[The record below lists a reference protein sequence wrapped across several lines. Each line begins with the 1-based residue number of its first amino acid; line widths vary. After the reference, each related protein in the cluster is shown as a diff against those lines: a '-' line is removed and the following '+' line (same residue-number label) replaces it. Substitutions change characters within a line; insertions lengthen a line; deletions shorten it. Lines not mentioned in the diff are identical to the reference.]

1 MATIIPNI
9 NSSTVKMTTGERRF
23 AQRLDKF
30 LEDDYICWFDIPV
43 GKLRRYP
50 DFIILHPNRGLLFLE
65 IKDWKLSTL
74 KSINH
79 QTCELLT
86 SSGVVNQLN
95 PLEQVRQ
102 YAYQVVNSLKKDKAL
117 INPEGKHKGNFACPY
132 GYGVVFTNIYREHLN
147 EALGEDGESVLPAH
161 LVICQDEML
170 EHSSAEEFQERLWG
184 MFNYQ
189 FSQKLSLPQIDRIRA
204 HLFPEIRIN
213 HVGRDLFSDH
223 DEPVN
228 IPDIVKVMDMQQEQL
243 ARSFGEG
250 HRVVHGVAG
259 SGKTLILGFRCWYL
273 AQTQSKPILVLC
285 YNISLAAKLRSFIQE
300 KGIEDQVNVYHFHD
314 WCGQQIK
321 SYHVDLLP
329 GPEPIWERQVTSVIA
344 GVELGLIPR
353 AQYGAVLIDEGHD
366 FEAEWLKLIV
376 HMIDPETNSLLLLYD
391 DAQSIYKKKKSLD
404 FTLSSV
410 GIQARGRTTILKLN
424 YRNTREI
431 LNFAFDFAKDYL
443 QEKSADED
451 SFPLIKP
458 EVGGNSGQKPVLKV
472 LPTKLQELNFIC
484 ACLQKWHKDGV
495 PWSQMAV
502 IYCEYS
508 YGAELHRLL
517 NRVGVPNVWLASSAA
532 KRKYDPR
539 LDQVLLITRQS
550 SKGLEFPRVIVSGVG
565 SLKDEPESTPEEARL
580 LYVAMTRAQEAL
592 LLTASSHN
600 HYVERFMAID

>member
-1 MATIIPNI
+1 
-9 NSSTVKMTTGERRF
+9 
-23 AQRLDKF
+23 
-30 LEDDYICWFDIPV
+30 
-43 GKLRRYP
+43 
-50 DFIILHPNRGLLFLE
+50 
-65 IKDWKLSTL
+65 
-74 KSINH
+74 
-79 QTCELLT
+79 
-86 SSGVVNQLN
+86 
-95 PLEQVRQ
+95 
-102 YAYQVVNSLKKDKAL
+102 
-117 INPEGKHKGNFACPY
+117 
-132 GYGVVFTNIYREHLN
+132 
-147 EALGEDGESVLPAH
+147 
-161 LVICQDEML
+161 
-170 EHSSAEEFQERLWG
+170 
-184 MFNYQ
+184 
-189 FSQKLSLPQIDRIRA
+189 
-204 HLFPEIRIN
+204 
-213 HVGRDLFSDH
+213 
-223 DEPVN
+223 
-228 IPDIVKVMDMQQEQL
+228 
-243 ARSFGEG
+243 
-250 HRVVHGVAG
+250 
-259 SGKTLILGFRCWYL
+259 
-273 AQTQSKPILVLC
+273 
-285 YNISLAAKLRSFIQE
+285 
-300 KGIEDQVNVYHFHD
+300 
-314 WCGQQIK
+314 
-321 SYHVDLLP
+321 
-329 GPEPIWERQVTSVIA
+329 VIA

-502 IYCEYS
+502 IYCEYT

-517 NRVGVPNVWLASSAA
+517 NRVGVPNAWLASSVA